1 MRYFIAL
8 ITATLW
14 LGAQDPL
21 TSQLLSPEQREEIR
35 LQQEQATLSADIL
48 RDSWISTIGLS
59 YGGSFDNKFDL
70 DRQSYTGSISI
81 DQPIFKS
88 GGIYFGIRYAQANA
102 HYAKL
107 GIILQERALI
117 AQVMR
122 TILTLRKMDIALAQ
136 ARLALEDAID
146 AVAYQRQLLNAG
158 EIDIGQYN
166 STLINQNSAQTALWE
181 LEKSRQE
188 SLYTLSQLSSVD
200 YATIT
205 LPTLSLLERDT
216 FTTHHIERAQL
227 ASDIAQKEYAAW
239 VTMSNYLPTLSL
251 QAGYNYTV
259 AYNQSLNKEQTAFDV
274 APTQYLSYGF
284 KLSMPLAYNALR
296 DIQKSRVDTLLAK
309 TQMQS
314 ATRDIESFYAKSL
327 AKVKAIESQ
336 IALARDTVA
345 LYEVVVAK
353 NADLFASG
361 ELSAI
366 TLSQSR
372 NAQKSKRLDID
383 AYTLERQIELLALY
397 EKRYEAQP

>member
-1 MRYFIAL
+1 LRYFIAL